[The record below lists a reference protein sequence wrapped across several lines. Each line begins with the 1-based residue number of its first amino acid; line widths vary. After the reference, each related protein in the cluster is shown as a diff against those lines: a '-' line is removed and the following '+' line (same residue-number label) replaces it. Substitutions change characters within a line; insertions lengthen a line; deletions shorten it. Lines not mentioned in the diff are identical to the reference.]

1 MTRKELLDNIK
12 PLSWI
17 ERNTTIISILRG
29 RRAGVN
35 YVIDKSYK
43 EKVTLEIRDYIR
55 GTGFIECNSVEE
67 AIKKANDYMIDKII
81 QYFNIEEGI

>member
-1 MTRKELLDNIK
+1 MTKKELLDSIK

-17 ERNTTIISILRG
+17 ERNTTVVSVLRG

-35 YVIDKSYK
+35 YLIDKSYK
-43 EKVTLEIRDYIR
+43 EKVNLEIRDYIR

-67 AIKKANDYMIDKII
+67 AIKKANDYMIDKIL
-81 QYFNIEEGI
+81 QYFNIEEEI